1 METVQENSD
10 EDNESSSTTKKNND
24 ILSSWFVDHV
34 SVQSAEFDMEF

>member
-10 EDNESSSTTKKNND
+10 EDNESSSTTEKNDD

-34 SVQSAEFDMEF
+34 SIQSTEFDMKF